1 MKPPFPYFG
10 SKQRVAP
17 AIWER
22 FGDPSHYYEPF
33 GGSLGTLLARPEPLS
48 DLRQRY
54 EYVGDA
60 DCQVT
65 NFFRAAKLANP
76 DELARLADWPASQL
90 DLEARNYWLQERRQ
104 WLWTKLTD
112 NPKWFDLECAAWFV
126 WVQSVKIS
134 TKGSC
139 IALRRTAGVRRR
151 KQDLT
156 EYFTALATRL
166 KNVTIHFGDW
176 TKLASA
182 AELGGRHSDTAILLD
197 PPYTY
202 NTGRQAHLY
211 VTDSGEVAHFV
222 HRWAVARSLTHP
234 KLRIALCGLAGEHTL
249 PSSWEEVG
257 WQSKLGKGKERI
269 WFSPSCLKPGQTPS
283 RGTRKVALNC

>member
-104 WLWTKLTD
+104 WL
-112 NPKWFDLECAAWFV
+112 
-126 WVQSVKIS
+126 
-134 TKGSC
+134 
-139 IALRRTAGVRRR
+139 
-151 KQDLT
+151 
-156 EYFTALATRL
+156 
-166 KNVTIHFGDW
+166 
-176 TKLASA
+176 
-182 AELGGRHSDTAILLD
+182 
-197 PPYTY
+197 
-202 NTGRQAHLY
+202 
-211 VTDSGEVAHFV
+211 
-222 HRWAVARSLTHP
+222 
-234 KLRIALCGLAGEHTL
+234 
-249 PSSWEEVG
+249 
-257 WQSKLGKGKERI
+257 
-269 WFSPSCLKPGQTPS
+269 
-283 RGTRKVALNC
+283 